1 MHQVAVIVGSLRRE
15 SLNRRFAR
23 ALAKLAENAAT
34 PALDLQV
41 IELADLPLYNE
52 DLWQSPPESVLRLKR
67 DIDAAAAVLFVTP
80 EYNRSIPAVVKNV
93 VDWGSRP
100 RGKSSWAHKP
110 AAIVGTSP
118 GAIGTAVAQSH
129 LRSVLVACGVR
140 LLGVPEVYFVSKPG
154 LVTDSFDVSDET
166 SRAFLD
172 DFLAKF
178 ASHVERSIAR

>member
-1 MHQVAVIVGSLRRE
+1 MHRIAVIVGSLRGE

-23 ALAKLAENAAT
+23 ALAKLAEHAAV

-52 DLWQSPPESVLRLKR
+52 DLWQSPPESVLRMKR
-67 DIDAAAAVLFVTP
+67 DTESAAGVLFVTP

-93 VDWGSRP
+93 IDWGSRP
-100 RGKSSWAHKP
+100 RGQSSWAHKP
-110 AAIVGTSP
+110 VAIVGTSP

-129 LRSVLVACGVR
+129 LRSVLVACGVQ
-140 LLGVPEVYFVSKPG
+140 LLGAPEVYFVSKPG
-154 LVTDSFDVSDET
+154 LITDSFDVSDEK
-166 SRAFLD
+166 SRAFLE

-178 ASHVERSIAR
+178 ASHVERSVAR